1 MSWYYKSVGP
11 LSDLQ
16 TVVQWFAVGKDL
28 LVLQPSL
35 YEVDGEHTCYPNNA
49 RYPSIDDLGNGSEIL
64 ILKLMLFINKYDKR
78 VSNKTCDMFISKK
91 ISQKDV
97 RMHDLGY

>member
-1 MSWYYKSVGP
+1 MGP

-16 TVVQWFAVGKDL
+16 TVVQRFAVGEDL

-35 YEVDGEHTCYPNNA
+35 HKVNGEHTCHPNNA

-64 ILKLMLFINKYDKR
+64 ILKLMLFIKQILSTIKEFLTKL
-78 VSNKTCDMFISKK
+78 VTCLSVRISCKK
-91 ISQKDV
+91 
-97 RMHDLGY
+97 M